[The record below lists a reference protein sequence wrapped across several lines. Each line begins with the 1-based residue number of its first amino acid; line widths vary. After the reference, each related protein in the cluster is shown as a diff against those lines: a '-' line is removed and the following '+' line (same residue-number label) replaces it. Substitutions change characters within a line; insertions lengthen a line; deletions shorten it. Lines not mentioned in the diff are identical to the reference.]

1 LHNALIYTLKIPV
14 HETGIRNFCLWA
26 LGMAVLT
33 LRKIKQNLD
42 FTHSDQ
48 VKITRKSV
56 KATILATKLL
66 GRSNFMLTLLFNLT
80 SRDLKT
86 PNWTYSIPSS
96 KANSDL

>member
-1 LHNALIYTLKIPV
+1 LLYTQKIPA

-42 FTHSDQ
+42 FKHSDQ

-56 KATILATKLL
+56 KATILATGLA
-66 GRSNFMLTLLFNLT
+66 GRSNTLLTLLFNLT
-80 SRDLKT
+80 GRGLKT
-86 PNWTYSIPSS
+86 PGWSYSIPSS
-96 KANSDL
+96 KANLDL